1 MIKYGQVTA
10 ILTPELRQLAL
21 NHIRETEQGDEADRL
36 ITYFQEQETKD
47 GYVLDAA
54 NDDVE
59 AHMIVVIAR
68 ALLWEHERCPHCRNR
83 YDVSAIYRGHTATCE
98 YRDV

>member
-1 MIKYGQVTA
+1 MIEPGVVTV

-21 NHIRETEQGDEADRL
+21 NHVRETEQGEDEEDLTRW
-36 ITYFQEQETKD
+36 FQEQETPN

-54 NDDVE
+54 NSEAD

-68 ALLWEHERCPHCRNR
+68 ALLWKYE
-83 YDVSAIYRGHTATCE
+83 
-98 YRDV
+98 